1 MISTPVLAGDSIY
14 GVDSYGELRCLD
26 AATGDRVWEDQ
37 TATRPDRW
45 SNIHIVRNGDH
56 YWMFNEVGQLII
68 SKLARRFR
76 GDQPSATDRSH
87 AGTVAPPRRSLLV
100 ASGVRVSARVR
111 PQRQGTRLRQ
121 PGETLTGQERRFGW
135 STFHL

>member
-14 GVDSYGELRCLD
+14 GVDSYGQLRCLD

-56 YWMFNEVGQLII
+56 YWMFNELGQLII
-68 SKLARRFR
+68 SKLSRAGFQEISRAQLIDPTPEQLRRRGGVCWSHPAFAARHVFARN
-76 GDQPSATDRSH
+76 DKELVCA
-87 AGTVAPPRRSLLV
+87 SLEK
-100 ASGVRVSARVR
+100 R
-111 PQRQGTRLRQ
+111 
-121 PGETLTGQERRFGW
+121 
-135 STFHL
+135 